1 MCRTSAWMLDEVCP
15 VRVVH
20 LPLVCRNKSV
30 LLSYPPSAA
39 RAVQGDVLTLTTA
52 GLAGG

>member
-1 MCRTSAWMLDEVCP
+1 MLDEVCP

-20 LPLVCRNKSV
+20 LPPLVCRNKSV